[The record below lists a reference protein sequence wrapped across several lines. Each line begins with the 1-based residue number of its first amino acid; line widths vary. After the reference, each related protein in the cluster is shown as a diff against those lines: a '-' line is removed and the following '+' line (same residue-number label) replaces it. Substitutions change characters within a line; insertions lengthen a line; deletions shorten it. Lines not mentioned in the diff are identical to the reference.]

1 MNTTSQIRVLPQ
13 DFQEAL
19 DSMRGARYRHD
30 LKVKEISA
38 PTDIAPYAVALEAS
52 VYKEVEPQSFKPR
65 LHVVTENSGY
75 DNALEQNDALVVGR
89 FILLYHPEYQEAW
102 DGHFRITVY
111 VRGHLDD
118 SYTDNLLVTKSLWA
132 KFNDA
137 MIKREI
143 KHRALGGTVTKI
155 STESF
160 GSISNQLP
168 SLSAELRAS
177 WTAVNAEIRSHL
189 EVWSEFIT
197 SFVGEPAFTKG
208 VIPIPIQRNF
218 SN

>member
-1 MNTTSQIRVLPQ
+1 MNTTSQINALPQ

-19 DSMRGARYRHD
+19 DSIRGTRYRHD
-30 LKVKEISA
+30 LKVKEIPA
-38 PTDIAPYAVALEAS
+38 PNDIAPYAVALEAS
-52 VYKEVEPQSFKPR
+52 VYKETEPHSFKPQ
-65 LHVVTENSGY
+65 LHVVTENSSY
-75 DNALEQNDALVVGR
+75 DSTLAQDDALVVGR

-111 VRGHLDD
+111 IRGHLDD
-118 SYTDNLLVTKSLWA
+118 GYTDNLLVTKSLWS

-137 MIKREI
+137 ILKRQL
-143 KHRALGGTVTKI
+143 KYRALGGTVAKI
-155 STESF
+155 ATESF
-160 GSISNQLP
+160 GSIDNQLP

-177 WTAVNAEIRSHL
+177 WTAVDAEIRNHL

-197 SFVGEPAFTKG
+197 SFVGEHAFPKD